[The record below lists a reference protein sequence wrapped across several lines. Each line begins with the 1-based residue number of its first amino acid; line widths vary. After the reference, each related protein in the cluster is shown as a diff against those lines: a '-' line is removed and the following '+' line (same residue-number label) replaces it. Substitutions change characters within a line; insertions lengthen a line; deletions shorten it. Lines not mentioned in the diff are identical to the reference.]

1 MMMMCEIVSVA
12 QSVGGGTGTTMT
24 QQTEEEAKTN
34 TGNMAT
40 DRTPLEP
47 EPSCL
52 VGTSGTAPT
61 PGVTEWSL
69 TLPQPLINAD
79 SVGGDGQG
87 SIYCGEARPQ
97 TRDVEQRGAASSA
110 ESYISIRPFPA
121 PSLTVYCRRMNLMGE
136 GKRWS
141 NPGSTRHVQLDLK
154 FRFPFKL
161 LPK

>member
-1 MMMMCEIVSVA
+1 
-12 QSVGGGTGTTMT
+12 MT

-40 DRTPLEP
+40 DRTLLEP
-47 EPSCL
+47 EPSCP

-79 SVGGDGQG
+79 SVGGDDQG
-87 SIYCGEARPQ
+87 SIYSGEARPR
-97 TRDVEQRGAASSA
+97 TRDVEQRGAAS
-110 ESYISIRPFPA
+110 YISIRPFSA
-121 PSLTVYCRRMNLMGE
+121 PSLTVYCRRTDLMGE

-141 NPGSTRHVQLDLK
+141 NPGSTRHVQLDSI
-154 FRFPFKL
+154 FRFPLKL
-161 LPK
+161 LPKQKKTENRNDLL